1 MAGEGSSKKEI
12 VNPKAIIHQRF
23 GDKARYNIEEVQ
35 DNSSNGC
42 PGLAIPQKG
51 PCLYRC
57 NLELPEFSIVSDVF
71 KRKKDA
77 MQFAA
82 EKALEKIYSICH
94 PLSGH
99 IRAALHIAGSLNG
112 FIPISVMP
120 IFDSK
125 ISYLYKSIKPE
136 TAQNHWK

>member
-57 NLELPEFSIVSDVF
+57 NLEHPEFSIVSDVF

-77 MQFAA
+77 MQSAA
-82 EKALEKIYSICH
+82 EKALEK
-94 PLSGH
+94 LSDPPVEDASDQLMS
-99 IRAALHIAGSLNG
+99 RTN
-112 FIPISVMP
+112 
-120 IFDSK
+120 
-125 ISYLYKSIKPE
+125 
-136 TAQNHWK
+136 